1 MQFTTITYLLFFLFV
16 YSIYWLLNNLTYKKQ
31 FLLFASLL
39 FYASWSVSFLF
50 HFLFVLLINYYLSI
64 WIRSTRSKTSIG
76 LCITINLLNLGF
88 FKYFYF
94 FLSVFSLFGEN
105 FLTVKNSLPFEIIL
119 PLAISF
125 YTFQIIAYQIDI
137 YRGVI
142 TESIPFYEYYLFF
155 MFFPQLIAGPILR
168 AREFLPQ
175 FKINTTL
182 NKNFIFIGLI
192 FILTGITKK
201 ILIADNL
208 SVLVDPVWANPSHY
222 NASSFFMAVN
232 GFCWQ
237 IYCDFSGYSDIAI
250 GSAYLLGYQ
259 IPRNFRA
266 PFLSP
271 SFQEL
276 WKNWHTSLS
285 NWLKDYLYVSLGGN
299 KNGTFQ
305 MYIYLLI
312 TFTLGGLWHGAS
324 FTYILWGFL
333 CGVCLVV
340 ERVLTNLI
348 GNSYESKPQILEK
361 LLYLPRVL
369 LTYFLFCITVIFFRA
384 NSLTLIPEYFNKFF
398 FISEGINSIP
408 YNQILT
414 YIGIG
419 IILQFFELKKI
430 ETFTLTFPSFVLI
443 IIYSILLFFLIGLYS
458 GSGKEFIYFQ
468 F

>member
-16 YSIYWLLNNLTYKKQ
+16 YSIYWLLNNPTSKKL

-39 FYASWSVSFLF
+39 FYASWSVPFLF
-50 HFLFVLLINYYLSI
+50 HFLFVLHINYYFSI
-64 WIRSTRSKTSIG
+64 WIRNTRSRNSIG
-76 LCITINLLNLGF
+76 SCITLNLLNLGF

-94 FLSVFSLFGEN
+94 FLSVFSLFGDSY
-105 FLTVKNSLPFEIIL
+105 LSYKNSLPFEIIL

-142 TESIPFYEYYLFF
+142 TESIPFYEFYLFF

-175 FKINTTL
+175 LKINTSL
-182 NKNFIFIGLI
+182 NKNFVLLGFI

-201 ILIADNL
+201 VLIADNL

-259 IPRNFRA
+259 IPRNFNA

-305 MYIYLLI
+305 MYLYLLI

-340 ERVLTNLI
+340 ERILTNLI
-348 GNSYESKPQILEK
+348 GKPYTSKIQTLEK
-361 LLYLPRVL
+361 LLYLLRVL
-369 LTYFLFCITVIFFRA
+369 FTYYLFCITVIFFRA
-384 NSLTLIPEYFNKFF
+384 NSFALIPEYFSKFF
-398 FISEGINSIP
+398 FLSEGINSISFNP
-408 YNQILT
+408 IFT
-414 YIGIG
+414 YIGVG
-419 IILQFFELKKI
+419 IVLQFFELKKI
-430 ETFTLTFPSFVLI
+430 ETIDLTFSSFLFI
-443 IIYSILLFFLIGLYS
+443 GIYSILLFFLVGLYS

>member
-1 MQFTTITYLLFFLFV
+1 V
-16 YSIYWLLNNLTYKKQ
+16 NL
-31 FLLFASLL
+31 
-39 FYASWSVSFLF
+39 
-50 HFLFVLLINYYLSI
+50 I
-64 WIRSTRSKTSIG
+64 
-76 LCITINLLNLGF
+76 NLGF

-94 FLSVFSLFGEN
+94 FLSIFSLFSDS
-105 FLTVKNSLPFEIIL
+105 LVSSKNSLPFEIIL

-125 YTFQIIAYQIDI
+125 YTFQIIAYQVDI
-137 YRGVI
+137 YRGVL
-142 TESIPFYEYYLFF
+142 TDSIPFYEFYLFF

-175 FKINTTL
+175 FKLNTTL
-182 NKNFIFIGLI
+182 NKNFIFLGFI

-201 ILIADNL
+201 VLIADNL
-208 SVLVDPVWANPSHY
+208 SVLIDPVWADPSHY

-259 IPRNFRA
+259 IPRNFQA
-266 PFLSP
+266 PFLSV

-299 KNGTFQ
+299 KNGTAQ
-305 MYIYLLI
+305 MYLYLLI

-333 CGVCLVV
+333 CGVCLVA
-340 ERVLTNLI
+340 ERILTNLI
-348 GNSYESKPQILEK
+348 GNSFGSKFQILGK
-361 LLYLPRVL
+361 LMYLLRVL
-369 LTYFLFCITVIFFRA
+369 FTYYLFCVTVIFFRA
-384 NSLTLIPEYFNKFF
+384 NSLTLIPEYLNKFF
-398 FISEGINSIP
+398 FLSKGVNSIQF
-408 YNQILT
+408 NSIFT
-414 YIGIG
+414 YIGVALV
-419 IILQFFELKKI
+419 LQFFELKKI
-430 ETFTLTFPSFVLI
+430 ETIDLTFSSFLLI
-443 IIYSILLFFLIGLYS
+443 GIFSILLFFLVGLYS

>member
-16 YSIYWLLNNLTYKKQ
+16 YSVYWLLNNQTYKKH
-31 FLLFASLL
+31 FLLFVSLL
-39 FYASWSVSFLF
+39 FYASWSVPFLF
-50 HFLFVLLINYYLSI
+50 HFLFVLFINYYFSI
-64 WIRSTRSKTSIG
+64 WIRKTRSKTSISF
-76 LCITINLLNLGF
+76 CITVNLINLGF

-94 FLSVFSLFGEN
+94 FLSIFSLFSDS
-105 FLTVKNSLPFEIIL
+105 LVSSKNSFPLEIIL

-125 YTFQIIAYQIDI
+125 YTFQIIAYQVDI
-137 YRGVI
+137 YRGVL
-142 TESIPFYEYYLFF
+142 TDSIPFYEFYLFF

-175 FKINTTL
+175 FKLNTTL
-182 NKNFIFIGLI
+182 NKNFVFLGFI

-201 ILIADNL
+201 VLIADNL
-208 SVLVDPVWANPSHY
+208 SVLIDPVWADPSHY

-259 IPRNFRA
+259 IPRNFQA
-266 PFLSP
+266 PFLSV

-299 KNGTFQ
+299 KNGTAQ
-305 MYIYLLI
+305 MYLYLLI

-333 CGVCLVV
+333 CGVCLVA
-340 ERVLTNLI
+340 ERILTNLI
-348 GNSYESKPQILEK
+348 GNSFGSKLQILGK
-361 LLYLPRVL
+361 LIYLLRVL
-369 LTYFLFCITVIFFRA
+369 FTYYLFCITVIFFRA
-384 NSLTLIPEYFNKFF
+384 NSLKLIPEYFNKFF
-398 FISEGINSIP
+398 FLSKGVNSIQF
-408 YNQILT
+408 NSIFT

-419 IILQFFELKKI
+419 IVLQFFELKKI
-430 ETFTLTFPSFVLI
+430 ETIDLTFSSFLLI
-443 IIYSILLFFLIGLYS
+443 GIYSILLFFLVGLYS

>member
-16 YSIYWLLNNLTYKKQ
+16 YSVYWLLNNQTYKKH
-31 FLLFASLL
+31 FLLFVSLL
-39 FYASWSVSFLF
+39 FYASWSVPFLF
-50 HFLFVLLINYYLSI
+50 HFLFVLFINYYFSI
-64 WIRSTRSKTSIG
+64 WIRKIRSKTSISF
-76 LCITINLLNLGF
+76 CITFNLINLGF

-94 FLSVFSLFGEN
+94 FLSIFSLFSDS
-105 FLTVKNSLPFEIIL
+105 LVSSKNSLPFEIIL

-125 YTFQIIAYQIDI
+125 YTFQIIAYQVDI
-137 YRGVI
+137 YRGVL
-142 TESIPFYEYYLFF
+142 TDSISFYEFYLFF

-175 FKINTTL
+175 FKLNTTL
-182 NKNFIFIGLI
+182 NKNFIFLGFI

-201 ILIADNL
+201 VLIADNL
-208 SVLVDPVWANPSHY
+208 SVLIDPVWADPSHY

-259 IPRNFRA
+259 IPRNFQA
-266 PFLSP
+266 PFLSV

-299 KNGTFQ
+299 KNGTAQ
-305 MYIYLLI
+305 MYLYLLI

-333 CGVCLVV
+333 CGVCLVA
-340 ERVLTNLI
+340 ERILTNLI
-348 GNSYESKPQILEK
+348 GNSFGSKFQILGK
-361 LLYLPRVL
+361 LMYLLRVL
-369 LTYFLFCITVIFFRA
+369 FTYYLFCVTVIFFRA
-384 NSLTLIPEYFNKFF
+384 NSLTLIPEYLNKFF
-398 FISEGINSIP
+398 FLSKGVNSIQF
-408 YNQILT
+408 NSIFT
-414 YIGIG
+414 YIGVALV
-419 IILQFFELKKI
+419 LQFFELKKI
-430 ETFTLTFPSFVLI
+430 ETIDLTFSSFLLI
-443 IIYSILLFFLIGLYS
+443 GIFSILLFFLVGLYS

>member
-16 YSIYWLLNNLTYKKQ
+16 YSVYWLLNNQTYKKQ

-39 FYASWSVSFLF
+39 FYASWSVPFLF
-50 HFLFVLLINYYLSI
+50 HFLFVLFINYYFSI
-64 WIRSTRSKTSIG
+64 WIRKTRSKTSISF
-76 LCITINLLNLGF
+76 CITVNLINLGF

-94 FLSVFSLFGEN
+94 FLSIFSLFSDS
-105 FLTVKNSLPFEIIL
+105 LVSSKNSFPLEIIL

-125 YTFQIIAYQIDI
+125 YTFQIIAYQVDL
-137 YRGVI
+137 YRGI
-142 TESIPFYEYYLFF
+142 LTDSIPFYEFYLFF

-175 FKINTTL
+175 FKLNTTL
-182 NKNFIFIGLI
+182 NKNFVFLGFI

-201 ILIADNL
+201 VLIADNL
-208 SVLVDPVWANPSHY
+208 SVLIDPVWADPSHY

-259 IPRNFRA
+259 IPRNFQA
-266 PFLSP
+266 PFLSV

-299 KNGTFQ
+299 KNGTAQ
-305 MYIYLLI
+305 MYLYLLI

-333 CGVCLVV
+333 CGVCLVA
-340 ERVLTNLI
+340 ERILTNLI
-348 GNSYESKPQILEK
+348 GNSFGSKLQILGK
-361 LLYLPRVL
+361 LIYLLRVL
-369 LTYFLFCITVIFFRA
+369 FTYYLFCITVIFFRA
-384 NSLTLIPEYFNKFF
+384 NSLKLIPEYFNKFF
-398 FISEGINSIP
+398 FLSKGVNSIP
-408 YNQILT
+408 FNPIFT

-419 IILQFFELKKI
+419 IVLQFFELKKI
-430 ETFTLTFPSFVLI
+430 ETNDLSFSSFLLI
-443 IIYSILLFFLIGLYS
+443 GIFSILLFFLVGLYS

>member
-16 YSIYWLLNNLTYKKQ
+16 YSVYWLLNNQTYKKH
-31 FLLFASLL
+31 FLLFVSLL
-39 FYASWSVSFLF
+39 FYASWSVPFLF
-50 HFLFVLLINYYLSI
+50 HFLFVLFINYYFSI
-64 WIRSTRSKTSIG
+64 WIRKTRSKTSISF
-76 LCITINLLNLGF
+76 CITVNLINLGF

-94 FLSVFSLFGEN
+94 FLSIFSLFSDS
-105 FLTVKNSLPFEIIL
+105 LVSSKNSFPLEIIL

-125 YTFQIIAYQIDI
+125 YTFQIIAYQVDL
-137 YRGVI
+137 YRGI
-142 TESIPFYEYYLFF
+142 LTDSIPFYEFYLFF

-175 FKINTTL
+175 FKLNTTL
-182 NKNFIFIGLI
+182 NKNFIFLGFI

-201 ILIADNL
+201 VLIADNL
-208 SVLVDPVWANPSHY
+208 SVLIDPVWADPSHY
-222 NASSFFMAVN
+222 SASSFFMAVN

-259 IPRNFRA
+259 IPRNFQA
-266 PFLSP
+266 PFLSV

-299 KNGTFQ
+299 KNGTAQ
-305 MYIYLLI
+305 MYLYLLI

-333 CGVCLVV
+333 CGVCLVA
-340 ERVLTNLI
+340 ERILTNLI
-348 GNSYESKPQILEK
+348 GNSFGSKFQILGK
-361 LLYLPRVL
+361 LMYLLRVL
-369 LTYFLFCITVIFFRA
+369 FTYYLFCVTVIFFRA
-384 NSLTLIPEYFNKFF
+384 NSLTLIPEYLNKFF
-398 FISEGINSIP
+398 FLSKGVNSIQF
-408 YNQILT
+408 NSIFT
-414 YIGIG
+414 YIGVALV
-419 IILQFFELKKI
+419 LQFFELKKI
-430 ETFTLTFPSFVLI
+430 ETIDLTFSSFLLI
-443 IIYSILLFFLIGLYS
+443 GIFSILLFFLVGLYS

>member
-16 YSIYWLLNNLTYKKQ
+16 YSIYWLLNNHTLKKQ

-39 FYASWSVSFLF
+39 FYASWSVPFLF

-76 LCITINLLNLGF
+76 LCTTINLLNLGF

-94 FLSVFSLFGEN
+94 FLSVFSLFGES
-105 FLTVKNSLPFEIIL
+105 FLTVKNSLSFEIIL

-142 TESIPFYEYYLFF
+142 TESISFYEFYLFF

-182 NKNFIFIGLI
+182 NKNFILMGLI
-192 FILTGITKK
+192 FILTGTTKK
-201 ILIADNL
+201 VLIADNL

-419 IILQFFELKKI
+419 IVLQFFELKKI

>member
-1 MQFTTITYLLFFLFV
+1 
-16 YSIYWLLNNLTYKKQ
+16 
-31 FLLFASLL
+31 
-39 FYASWSVSFLF
+39 
-50 HFLFVLLINYYLSI
+50 
-64 WIRSTRSKTSIG
+64 
-76 LCITINLLNLGF
+76 LCITVNLINLGF

-94 FLSVFSLFGEN
+94 FLSIFSLFSDS
-105 FLTVKNSLPFEIIL
+105 LVSSKNSFPLEIIL

-137 YRGVI
+137 YRGKL
-142 TESIPFYEYYLFF
+142 TDSIPFYEFYLFF

-168 AREFLPQ
+168 ASEFLPQ
-175 FKINTTL
+175 FKINTSL
-182 NKNFIFIGLI
+182 NKNFIFLGFI

-201 ILIADNL
+201 VLIADNL
-208 SVLVDPVWANPSHY
+208 SVLIDPIWADPSHY
-222 NASSFFMAVN
+222 SASSFFMAVN
-232 GFCWQ
+232 GFSWQ

-259 IPRNFRA
+259 IPRNFQA
-266 PFLSP
+266 PFLSV

-299 KNGTFQ
+299 KNGTAQ
-305 MYIYLLI
+305 MYLYLLI

-333 CGVCLVV
+333 CGVCLVA
-340 ERVLTNLI
+340 ERILTNLI
-348 GNSYESKPQILEK
+348 GNSFGSKLQILGK
-361 LLYLPRVL
+361 LIYLLRVL
-369 LTYFLFCITVIFFRA
+369 FTYYLFCITVIFFRA
-384 NSLTLIPEYFNKFF
+384 NSLKLIPEYFNKFF
-398 FISEGINSIP
+398 FLSKGVNSIQF
-408 YNQILT
+408 NSIFT

-419 IILQFFELKKI
+419 IVLQFFELKKI
-430 ETFTLTFPSFVLI
+430 ETIDLTFSSFLLI
-443 IIYSILLFFLIGLYS
+443 GIYSILLFFLVGLYS